1 MILLLLLSFFNLTLT
16 SPTVY
21 DIFIFT
27 LERYVLKLIT
37 SYSLASPAWYFFQIT
52 GLKEEIS
59 GMASGLSKCQL

>member
-37 SYSLASPAWYFFQIT
+37 SYSLASPASYLFHIT
-52 GLKEEIS
+52 GLKE
-59 GMASGLSKCQL
+59 

>member
-27 LERYVLKLIT
+27 LERYLVKLIT
-37 SYSLASPAWYFFQIT
+37 GPLASPAWYLFQIT
-52 GLKEEIS
+52 DLKEEIS
-59 GMASGLSKCQL
+59 GVARGLSKCQQ